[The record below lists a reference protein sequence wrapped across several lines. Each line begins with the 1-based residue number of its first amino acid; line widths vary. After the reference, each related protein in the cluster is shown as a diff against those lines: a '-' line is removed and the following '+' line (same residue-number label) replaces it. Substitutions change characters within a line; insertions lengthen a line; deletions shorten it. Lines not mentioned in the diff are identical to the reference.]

1 MPSQPI
7 VLTLVL
13 TATLCA
19 LAACSRGGEPAAANR
34 AAPAVNVTTA
44 PVEQVAWVDSIEGVG
59 TSRARESITLTAKI
73 TETVRKVNFEDGQ
86 QVLAG
91 DVLVE
96 LTSGQQVAALA
107 EAQAS
112 FRDAERLLGRNREL
126 VGQGTVSRQV
136 YDTAQATR
144 DSGKARVDV
153 LRAQLSDRVVTAPF
167 AGVLGLRQISQ
178 GALVSPGTVITT
190 LDDIST
196 IKLDF
201 ALSERFMADITPG
214 QELIARSVAFPG
226 REFRGKVVSMD
237 SRVDPVSRAV
247 QVRAEIPNDDHAL
260 RAGMMLIV
268 NVLREPRQTLAV
280 AEIAVVQVGTDSF
293 VFRVGADD
301 KVEQVPVS
309 LGARRRGEVEIV
321 EGLAAGERIV
331 IDGTVKLRNGSRIN
345 DVTASTAAAATMATR
360 P

>member
-1 MPSQPI
+1 MHSKPI
-7 VLTLVL
+7 VLVLVL
-13 TATLCA
+13 ASLLPA
-19 LAACSRGGEPAAANR
+19 LLACSRGEKPGSASP

-44 PVEQVAWVDSIEGVG
+44 RVEPVAWVDSIEGVG

-86 QVLAG
+86 NVIAG

-107 EAQAS
+107 EAQAG
-112 FRDAERLLGRNREL
+112 FRDAERLLARNREL

-136 YDTAQATR
+136 FDTAQATR

-201 ALSERFMADITPG
+201 ALSERFMAGIKPG

-247 QVRAEIPNDDHAL
+247 QVRAEIPNEDHAL

-268 NVLREPRQTLAV
+268 NVLREPRQALAV

-293 VFRVGADD
+293 VFRVGAED
-301 KVEQVPVS
+301 KVEQVAVS
-309 LGARRRGEVEIV
+309 LGARRRGEVEIL
-321 EGLAAGERIV
+321 EGLAAGDRIV
-331 IDGTVKLRNGSRIN
+331 IDGTVKLRDGSRIN
-345 DVTASTAAAATMATR
+345 DVAASTAAAATATAR